1 MGVVGEVILEHAT
14 RVGLVHDEH
23 GRLVVDDA
31 RCAVLDSLHVTDPS
45 ARSLTA
51 QTRSVVRS
59 HWEVLMTPREAVL
72 SLILALAL
80 VAPPVPSPGQLPG
93 QVYRIGW
100 LGKAPPVCYR

>member
-80 VAPPVPSPGQLPG
+80 VAPPVPSPGQQPG
-93 QVYRIGW
+93 KVYRIGW